1 MDLFGKWMKWA
12 LAVALGAA
20 FLLHGAGAFAAAKKP
35 AAKTKSA
42 APAAREVKIT
52 VNEKGYEPSPL
63 TLKRGEP
70 VKLLVTRTTDETCAT
85 DIVIDDPKVH
95 AKLPLNQEVAVLFTP
110 TKTGELH
117 YGCSMDKMVSGV
129 FVVE

>member
-1 MDLFGKWMKWA
+1 MDLLGKWMKWA

-20 FLLHGAGAFAAAKKP
+20 FLIGAGSAGAKEPKAKPPKP
-35 AAKTKSA
+35 AAGP
-42 APAAREVKIT
+42 APREVRLT

-63 TLKRGEP
+63 TLKKGEP
-70 VKLLVTRTTDETCAT
+70 VKLLITRVTDQTCAT
-85 DIVIDDPKVH
+85 DIVIDEPKTR

-117 YGCSMDKMVSGV
+117 YGCSMDKMVGGV
-129 FVVE
+129 FKVE